1 LAELEKYRSL
11 EKFALEE
18 GAYRAKLIE
27 ASGIVIDD
35 RVRLKCQ
42 VPVCKDFNN
51 HLLCPPHTV
60 PVEKFRSL
68 CAQYPAALI
77 IQVKSQGFAET
88 DLVAAE
94 KKLHSIINKTEGRAL
109 TEGNYLASGFIAS
122 SCKLCPECV
131 GYRSNLPCR
140 RPFEARPSIESM
152 GVDIYKTCLNAGIG
166 FSLGLSSEV
175 VFSGLLLL
183 D

>member
-1 LAELEKYRSL
+1 LADLEKYRGL
-11 EKFALEE
+11 EEFALEE
-18 GAYRAKLIE
+18 GAHQAKVIK
-27 ASGIVIDD
+27 ASGVVIDD

-51 HLLCPPHTV
+51 HLLCPPNTL
-60 PVEKFRSL
+60 PVEKFKSL
-68 CAQYPAALI
+68 CSQYYAALI
-77 IQVKSQGFAET
+77 VQVKSQGFEES
-88 DLVAAE
+88 DLIAAE

-122 SCKLCPECV
+122 SCKLCPECA
-131 GYRSNLPCR
+131 GFHSNLPCR

-175 VFSGLLLL
+175 VFSGLVLL